1 MLSPETLESY
11 RRMTPGERLTLTF
24 QLMEGM
30 DKALLSGA
38 PEQVRRKFELLR
50 RENEMRNHN
59 MLTAISRTKS
69 QE

>member
-1 MLSPETLESY
+1 MLSPETLASY

-24 QLMEGM
+24 QLMEGL
-30 DKALLSGA
+30 DKALLAGT
-38 PEQVRRKFELLR
+38 PEQVSRKFELLR

>member
-1 MLSPETLESY
+1 MLSQETLEHY

-30 DKALLSGA
+30 DHALLSGN
-38 PEQVRRKFELLR
+38 PEHVRRKFELLR

-59 MLTAISRTKS
+59 MLMAISRTKS